1 MTDRDPDLDGDEQV
15 LARTTHD
22 ELVAL
27 LNRLYARLGEKRV
40 STSTALAS
48 TDDELRDMIGAAR
61 QRLATRLGLAPVL
74 PFAPITRRRVQRELA
89 EDTDAEETA
98 PSPVRAFVVLFASDS
113 TLVSSAR
120 AACRGR
126 GIPLVAVSSTDLLAA
141 LIASVT
147 PTHIVVVGEGF
158 AAEDVAASTI
168 LARDLEHRGV
178 HVRMCRGAEEAM
190 QVLAEIAL

>member
-1 MTDRDPDLDGDEQV
+1 MTDRDPDLDGDDQA
-15 LARTTHD
+15 LARMTHS

-48 TDDELRDMIGAAR
+48 TDDELRDTIGAAR
-61 QRLATRLGLAPVL
+61 QRLAIRLGRAPVL
-74 PFAPITRRRVQRELA
+74 PFAPSTRRRAAREDFDA
-89 EDTDAEETA
+89 EDPAA
-98 PSPVRAFVVLFASDS
+98 SPVRAFVVLFASDN

-178 HVRMCRGAEEAM
+178 HVRVCPGAEEAM
-190 QVLAEIAL
+190 QVLAEIGL

>member
-1 MTDRDPDLDGDEQV
+1 MTDGDPDLDGDEQV
-15 LARTTHD
+15 LALMTHD

-48 TDDELRDMIGAAR
+48 TDDELRDTIGAAR
-61 QRLATRLGLAPVL
+61 QRLATRLGLTPML
-74 PFAPITRRRVQRELA
+74 PFAPSKRRRAARD
-89 EDTDAEETA
+89 DTDAEDNDTA
-98 PSPVRAFVVLFASDS
+98 SPVRAFVVLFASDS

-141 LIASVT
+141 LVASVT

-178 HVRMCRGAEEAM
+178 RVRLCAGHDDAM
-190 QVLAEIAL
+190 QALAEIGS